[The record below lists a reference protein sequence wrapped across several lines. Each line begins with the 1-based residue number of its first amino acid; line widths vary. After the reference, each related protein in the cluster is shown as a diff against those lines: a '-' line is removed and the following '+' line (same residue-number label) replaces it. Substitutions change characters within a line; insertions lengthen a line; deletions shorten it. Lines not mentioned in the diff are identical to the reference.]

1 MKGMKRPFLSLLPVA
16 LCLLC
21 CACAPTERV
30 HGNIVETRQIEQIK
44 PGVSSRS
51 DVLRVF
57 GSPATV
63 APFDESVWYYIGQ
76 KTEKRGIL
84 DPRVTQG
91 QVVVVSFDANGTVRD
106 LRVSQGTPR
115 DVPTVERRTPVT
127 GTQSTPLQDFFGNLG
142 KYNPRKP
149 E

>member
-1 MKGMKRPFLSLLPVA
+1 MKGMKRFFHPVLSIV
-16 LCLLC
+16 LCLLAV
-21 CACAPTERV
+21 ACAPTERV
-30 HGNIVETRQIEQIK
+30 HGNIVETMQLEQIK

-57 GSPATV
+57 GSPVTV
-63 APFDESVWYYIGQ
+63 APFDDSVWYYIGQ

-84 DPRVTQG
+84 DPKVTQG

-106 LRVSQGTPR
+106 LRVAQGTPR
-115 DVPTVERRTPVT
+115 DVPSVNRRTPVT
-127 GTQSTPLQDFFGNLG
+127 GTQSTPLQEFFGNLG